1 MVSAGPLDMRSDAAT
16 WASTNAVNN
25 DTQSLVRAAKTVCS
39 EVYSRGRIGI
49 GEVTRVMTR
58 GT

>member
-1 MVSAGPLDMRSDAAT
+1 MRSDAAT